1 MDKINGIALG
11 QFGATLLA
19 GYLEALMAPTSLKA
33 FIENDDKTQNGT
45 QILVTDARLAERDVT
60 LSFLLQGNST
70 AEFTARYTAF
80 LQELYK
86 GQITL
91 YVEALDLTFRLIY
104 SNTTQFNNYQLHAC
118 KLAVKFREPNPA
130 DRTNE

>member
-1 MDKINGIALG
+1 MDTINGKPLS

-19 GYLEALMAPTSLKA
+19 GYLEALMTPVPLKE
-33 FIENDDKTQNGT
+33 FIENDDKTQHGT
-45 QILVTDARLAERDVT
+45 QVLVTEAHINERDVT
-60 LSFLLQGNST
+60 LSFFLQGSST
-70 AEFTARYTAF
+70 AEFTARYNAF

-86 GQITL
+86 GWVTL
-91 YVEALDLTFRLIY
+91 YVETLNQTFRLIY

-130 DRTNE
+130 ERANE